1 MVRKMEGR
9 VILAAVVFAAFT
21 ACSDNV
27 KEHTAPAIH
36 DRDSVSM
43 MTSYGVNTLISD
55 SGIIKYRIV
64 TERWDVNIV
73 RNPSRWTFEKGIF
86 FEQFDEK
93 FHVQAYIQ
101 ADTAWYYDVKKL
113 WHLRGRVRI
122 RNINGLIYTS
132 EELYWDGI
140 SHELYS
146 NVFSK
151 VVTPERQMEG
161 SYFRSDEQMRHYLVS
176 NSKGSF
182 EREDMTGE
190 NKAEE
195 QPQDPADT
203 TKVEEYVR
211 PATQKHRRGWL
222 IVSMLA
228 SAFFS
233 GMEIAFV
240 SSNRL
245 LAEMDKEKN
254 GLAQKALNI
263 FYQHPNNFVSTMLV
277 GNNIALVIYGIL
289 FAKIFDETLFYPL
302 SDGMR
307 VTCDTLLSTLI
318 VLFTGEF
325 LPKSI
330 FKNNPNT
337 LLTVFA
343 IPAYLFYVVLYPI
356 SRLATLLSKG
366 LLRLIGIRMNKDVD
380 GHEFTKVDLDYLVQS
395 SIDNAARDEE
405 IGEEVKIFQNAL
417 DFSETKVRDCMVP
430 RTEIDAVEDTTTISG
445 LQQMFVE
452 SGHSKIIVYH
462 EDIDHITGYVH
473 SSDMFR
479 LTAAQSDATLNSL
492 SSTLLRSI
500 SYVPESMLA
509 SKLMRML
516 MQQKR
521 SLAVV
526 VDEFG
531 GTSGL
536 VSLED
541 IMEEITG
548 EIEDEHDNTNHVAKQ
563 ISENEYVLSARLEI
577 EKINEM
583 FELDLPESDEYM
595 TLGGLILHEYQS
607 FPKLNEVVTI
617 HGYEFKIIKNT
628 ATKIELV
635 RLKVVE

>member
-1 MVRKMEGR
+1 MEGR

-195 QPQDPADT
+195 QTQDPADT

-211 PATQKHRRGWL
+211 PATQKHRRG
-222 IVSMLA
+222 
-228 SAFFS
+228 
-233 GMEIAFV
+233 
-240 SSNRL
+240 
-245 LAEMDKEKN
+245 
-254 GLAQKALNI
+254 AQ
-263 FYQHPNNFVSTMLV
+263 
-277 GNNIALVIYGIL
+277 
-289 FAKIFDETLFYPL
+289 
-302 SDGMR
+302 
-307 VTCDTLLSTLI
+307 
-318 VLFTGEF
+318 
-325 LPKSI
+325 
-330 FKNNPNT
+330 
-337 LLTVFA
+337 
-343 IPAYLFYVVLYPI
+343 
-356 SRLATLLSKG
+356 
-366 LLRLIGIRMNKDVD
+366 
-380 GHEFTKVDLDYLVQS
+380 
-395 SIDNAARDEE
+395 
-405 IGEEVKIFQNAL
+405 
-417 DFSETKVRDCMVP
+417 
-430 RTEIDAVEDTTTISG
+430 
-445 LQQMFVE
+445 
-452 SGHSKIIVYH
+452 
-462 EDIDHITGYVH
+462 
-473 SSDMFR
+473 
-479 LTAAQSDATLNSL
+479 
-492 SSTLLRSI
+492 
-500 SYVPESMLA
+500 
-509 SKLMRML
+509 
-516 MQQKR
+516 
-521 SLAVV
+521 
-526 VDEFG
+526 
-531 GTSGL
+531 
-536 VSLED
+536 
-541 IMEEITG
+541 
-548 EIEDEHDNTNHVAKQ
+548 
-563 ISENEYVLSARLEI
+563 
-577 EKINEM
+577 
-583 FELDLPESDEYM
+583 
-595 TLGGLILHEYQS
+595 
-607 FPKLNEVVTI
+607 
-617 HGYEFKIIKNT
+617 
-628 ATKIELV
+628 
-635 RLKVVE
+635 